1 MTIEHKEKLR
11 IKWKDLVEN
20 IQVEYICTELLQ
32 EGIFTT
38 SELDDIKA
46 QRTPRE
52 KVEKLL
58 DILPRKSDEAYLKF
72 IEVLRQTGQEHVADL
87 LEPRNVIICQTSN

>member
-32 EGIFTT
+32 EDIVRTP
-38 SELDDIKA
+38 ELDDIQA
-46 QRTPRE
+46 QRTPRQ

-58 DILPRKSDEAYLKF
+58 EILSRKSDKAYWKF
-72 IEVLRQTGQEHVADL
+72 IEVLRQTGQEHIAAL
-87 LEPRNVIICQTSN
+87 LEPRYIIRQTSN